1 MKRWLVRCSVAALA
15 VGILAAPA
23 NRALAGPT
31 ASKASGAEAMA
42 STVAR
47 ARIVAGYISGYAIKP
62 DGSLWAWGDNT
73 FGQLGLGDHRN
84 RHVPT
89 RVGRSTGWATIAA
102 WSHCL
107 AIKRDGSLWAWG
119 DNDSG
124 QLGIDPNN
132 RYPHLSPRR
141 VGSRLWKAVGV
152 GDEFSVAI
160 RRDGS
165 LWAWGNNENGD
176 LGIGS
181 HASGSPLRRRVGT
194 DTNWKAIAV
203 GYDWVIAL
211 KSDGSLWAWGE
222 GVDSLGLGTSDGLAH
237 PTPARIGSD
246 SDWTAVAG
254 GLGPSFALKRD
265 GSLWA
270 WGGNSQGGLGVGDT
284 AEHLV
289 PTRVG
294 TGTTWKT
301 VVAGQVGGLA
311 LQRDG
316 SLWSWGDNGHG
327 QLGLGTTDDL
337 AHPTPTRVGT
347 STHWVKIAAGN
358 VGDLFSLGLT
368 ANGSFWA
375 WGSDYRNQLGL
386 KVRHNHSLPTRIAG
400 L

>member
-1 MKRWLVRCSVAALA
+1 MKRWLVRCTVAALA

-31 ASKASGAEAMA
+31 APRAARTEAMA
-42 STVAR
+42 STAAR
-47 ARIVAGYISGYAIKP
+47 AQVVAGEYAGYAIKP
-62 DGSLWAWGDNT
+62 DGSLWAWGDNS
-73 FGQLGLGDHRN
+73 FGQLGLGDYRN

-89 RVGRSTGWATIAA
+89 RVGRSIGWATIAA
-102 WSHCL
+102 GEHCL
-107 AIKRDGSLWAWG
+107 AIRRDGSLWAWG
-119 DNDSG
+119 DNDMG
-124 QLGIDPNN
+124 QLGLNLKNN
-132 RYPHLSPRR
+132 HGQPSPRR
-141 VGSRLWKAVGV
+141 VGTGLWKAVGV
-152 GDEFSVAI
+152 GFEFSVAI

-176 LGIGS
+176 LGMGN
-181 HASGSPLRRRVGT
+181 HESGSPLRRRVGT
-194 DTNWKAIAV
+194 DSDWKAIAV

-211 KSDGSLWAWGE
+211 KSDGSLWSWGE
-222 GVDSLGLGTSDGLAH
+222 GVASLGLGTSDGLAH

-254 GLGPSFALKRD
+254 GRGPTFALKRD

-270 WGGNSQGGLGVGDT
+270 WGGNGQGALGVGDT
-284 AEHLV
+284 ADRLV

-311 LQRDG
+311 LQNDG
-316 SLWSWGDNGHG
+316 SLWSWGDNSSG

-347 STHWVKIAAGN
+347 GTQWVKIAAGN
-358 VGDLFSLGLT
+358 VADLFSLGLK

-375 WGSDYRNQLGL
+375 WGSDLLNQLGL
-386 KVRHNHSLPTRIAG
+386 KVRHSHSLPTRIAG